1 MDMANAECTSFAIL
15 FLLGS
20 TFPYTWCERFT
31 IIPDSSDPDSPYPGC
46 HTLQYYAA
54 NPSLNDDIILELQ
67 PGVHHLENSSLFV
80 SNINSFAMRS
90 NTTAVTVLCSPSAYF
105 SFTRLQEISASG
117 ISFIDCKMNLM
128 DIANATFVW
137 SSFTEITRLRCCA
150 VLTFRGSMTLVQIER
165 CTFFKNTMMI
175 NNNRAITSYSGAI
188 NILNSNFSGF
198 VMAHPPVGHG
208 GALYASRTD
217 VTIIN
222 SYFSDN
228 VAAGIGYG
236 GAAAYIY
243 QGIVTVI
250 DSYFSNNIVGGTGGA
265 IHVIRGQ
272 LNIDSSNFYNN
283 RANGTGGTVYVSGG
297 DLNVTN
303 TYFTNSTAISNGGA
317 LHVFSGEVTISKSH
331 FTNNSASNLGGAAI
345 YIREGEMAIINS
357 SFADNNAN
365 TGDLCGAVC
374 TDNGTGLHI
383 FGSNFSD
390 NNVAASGGFSGGALY
405 VDNNENVSIINCYF
419 SNNTASLGNYNG
431 GAICV
436 NRGEVTISN
445 SYFIDNNVATGSNY
459 SGNAIY
465 MHNGG
470 MRVINNSFCNMKPES
485 DYIHVSSGNITII
498 NNLFMIINDTASS
511 GDHHDGIISYFILLD
526 YVNIRLID
534 NNFNESTAA
543 EYCGLTNTHST
554 IATTNNSNTT
564 TPSSAINKIV
574 ATSEST
580 LEFTLTWGTNSSM
593 KGESITSTINVLFPN
608 PVSATMKN
616 VTSTIQEAITNTIMF
631 VSTTTCTVD
640 KNSVTATTTQ
650 TPVHTTTAIVTT
662 VTILPPTSTQSITSP
677 QTSTRPTTV
686 TEEVTED
693 DGGVDD
699 PTVPFYA
706 YIIISV
712 VLCMLYCCCCC
723 CCCCYFFMRK
733 SRKDPNVEVLRV
745 SSLSIMGDQ
754 YTTHPQ
760 VSSRL

>member
-1 MDMANAECTSFAIL
+1 M
-15 FLLGS
+15 
-20 TFPYTWCERFT
+20 
-31 IIPDSSDPDSPYPGC
+31 
-46 HTLQYYAA
+46 
-54 NPSLNDDIILELQ
+54 
-67 PGVHHLENSSLFV
+67 
-80 SNINSFAMRS
+80 
-90 NTTAVTVLCSPSAYF
+90 
-105 SFTRLQEISASG
+105 
-117 ISFIDCKMNLM
+117 
-128 DIANATFVW
+128 
-137 SSFTEITRLRCCA
+137 
-150 VLTFRGSMTLVQIER
+150 
-165 CTFFKNTMMI
+165 
-175 NNNRAITSYSGAI
+175 
-188 NILNSNFSGF
+188 
-198 VMAHPPVGHG
+198 
-208 GALYASRTD
+208 
-217 VTIIN
+217 
-222 SYFSDN
+222 
-228 VAAGIGYG
+228 
-236 GAAAYIY
+236 
-243 QGIVTVI
+243 
-250 DSYFSNNIVGGTGGA
+250 
-265 IHVIRGQ
+265 
-272 LNIDSSNFYNN
+272 
-283 RANGTGGTVYVSGG
+283 
-297 DLNVTN
+297 
-303 TYFTNSTAISNGGA
+303 
-317 LHVFSGEVTISKSH
+317 
-331 FTNNSASNLGGAAI
+331 
-345 YIREGEMAIINS
+345 
-357 SFADNNAN
+357 
-365 TGDLCGAVC
+365 
-374 TDNGTGLHI
+374 
-383 FGSNFSD
+383 
-390 NNVAASGGFSGGALY
+390 
-405 VDNNENVSIINCYF
+405 NENVSIINCYF

-436 NRGEVTISN
+436 NREVTISN

-511 GDHHDGIISYFILLD
+511 GDHHDGIISYFIL

-543 EYCGLTNTHST
+543 EYCGLTNTHTST

-574 ATSEST
+574 ATSEPT

-593 KGESITSTINVLFPN
+593 KGEKITSTINVLFPT

-631 VSTTTCTVD
+631 VNTTTCTVD

-650 TPVHTTTAIVTT
+650 TPVHTTRAIVT
-662 VTILPPTSTQSITSP
+662 TILPPTSTQSITSP

-712 VLCMLYCCCCC
+712 VLCMLCCSTG
-723 CCCCYFFMRK
+723 CCCYCCYYCFFMRK

>member
-1 MDMANAECTSFAIL
+1 MDMAKAECTSFAIL

-31 IIPDSSDPDSPYPGC
+31 IIPDSSDPDSPCPGC
-46 HTLQYYAA
+46 LTLQYYAA
-54 NPSLNDDIILELQ
+54 NPSLNDDITLELQ

-90 NTTAVTVLCSPSAYF
+90 NTTAATVLCSPSAYF
-105 SFTRLQEISASG
+105 SFIHLQEISVSG

-137 SSFTEITRLRCCA
+137 SSFTEITRFRCCA
-150 VLTFRGSMTLVQIER
+150 VLTFRGSMTLVQIEQ
-165 CTFFKNTMMI
+165 CTFFKNATMI
-175 NNNRAITSYSGAI
+175 NNNRAITSFSGTI
-188 NILNSNFSGF
+188 YILNSNFSDF

-243 QGIVTVI
+243 QGIATVI
-250 DSYFSNNIVGGTGGA
+250 DSYFSNNIVGGSGGA

-272 LNIDSSNFYNN
+272 LNIDSSYFYNN
-283 RANGTGGTVYVSGG
+283 RANGTGGTVYVSEG

-303 TYFTNSTAISNGGA
+303 TYFTNSTAINNGGA

-390 NNVAASGGFSGGALY
+390 NNVAAGHGFSGGALY
-405 VDNNENVSIINCYF
+405 IDNNDNVSITNCYF
-419 SNNTASLGNYNG
+419 INNAAVLGNYNG
-431 GAICV
+431 GAICI

-445 SYFIDNNVATGSNY
+445 SYFIYNNVATGSNY

-465 MHNGG
+465 MYNGD
-470 MRVINNSFCNMKPES
+470 M
-485 DYIHVSSGNITII
+485 TII
-498 NNLFMIINDTASS
+498 NNAFCNKKPESNYTIYATIGTITITDRGNCFIINDTLSS
-511 GDHHDGIISYFILLD
+511 GDHRISCVRDCTIIRSTSSA
-526 YVNIRLID
+526 
-534 NNFNESTAA
+534 NNNNYYCNTFSDSTAA
-543 EYCGLTNTHST
+543 EYCGLPNENST
-554 IATTNNSNTT
+554 ITT
-564 TPSSAINKIV
+564 TDDSVSTITTSSAINKTLF
-574 ATSEST
+574 TSE
-580 LEFTLTWGTNSSM
+580 
-593 KGESITSTINVLFPN
+593 P
-608 PVSATMKN
+608 
-616 VTSTIQEAITNTIMF
+616 
-631 VSTTTCTVD
+631 TVD
-640 KNSVTATTTQ
+640 LSVTQVTATMENIMS
-650 TPVHTTTAIVTT
+650 TTAV
-662 VTILPPTSTQSITSP
+662 
-677 QTSTRPTTV
+677 
-686 TEEVTED
+686 
-693 DGGVDD
+693 
-699 PTVPFYA
+699 
-706 YIIISV
+706 
-712 VLCMLYCCCCC
+712 CMLVCACCCCC
-723 CCCCYFFMRK
+723 SK
-733 SRKDPNVEVLRV
+733 SAC
-745 SSLSIMGDQ
+745 
-754 YTTHPQ
+754 
-760 VSSRL
+760 

>member
-1 MDMANAECTSFAIL
+1 
-15 FLLGS
+15 
-20 TFPYTWCERFT
+20 
-31 IIPDSSDPDSPYPGC
+31 
-46 HTLQYYAA
+46 
-54 NPSLNDDIILELQ
+54 
-67 PGVHHLENSSLFV
+67 
-80 SNINSFAMRS
+80 MRS
-90 NTTAVTVLCSPSAYF
+90 NTTAITVLCSPSAYF
-105 SFTRLQEISASG
+105 SFTRLQEISVSG

-128 DIANATFVW
+128 DIVNATFVW

-150 VLTFRGSMTLVQIER
+150 VLTFRGSITLVQIEQ

-250 DSYFSNNIVGGTGGA
+250 NSYFSNNIVGGTGGA
-265 IHVIRGQ
+265 IHVITGQ

-357 SFADNNAN
+357 SFANNNGN
-365 TGDLCGAVC
+365 TGNLCGAVC
-374 TDNGTGLHI
+374 TDNGRGLHI

-390 NNVAASGGFSGGALY
+390 NNVAASGGLSGGALY

-436 NRGEVTISN
+436 NRGDSEVTISN

-470 MRVINNSFCNMKPES
+470 MRVVNNSFCNMKLES
-485 DYIHVSSGNITII
+485 DYIHVSSGNITVI
-498 NNLFMIINDTASS
+498 NNRFMIINDTASS
-511 GDHHDGIISYFILLD
+511 GDHHDGIISYFIL

-534 NNFNESTAA
+534 NNFDESTAA
-543 EYCGLTNTHST
+543 EYCGLTNTHTIST
-554 IATTNNSNTT
+554 IATTNNGLSAFSNTT
-564 TPSSAINKIV
+564 TASSAINKIV
-574 ATSEST
+574 ATSEPT

-593 KGESITSTINVLFPN
+593 KGESIISTINVLFPT

-616 VTSTIQEAITNTIMF
+616 VTSTIQETITNTIMF
-631 VSTTTCTVD
+631 VSTTTCTID

-650 TPVHTTTAIVTT
+650 TPVHTTTAIVTK
-662 VTILPPTSTQSITSP
+662 ILPLTSTQSITSP
-677 QTSTRPTTV
+677 TTTSTRPST
-686 TEEVTED
+686 D
-693 DGGVDD
+693 DDGVDD
-699 PTVPFYA
+699 PTVTVPFYA
-706 YIIISV
+706 YIIMISV
-712 VLCMLYCCCCC
+712 ALCTLCCSTGCCCCC
-723 CCCCYFFMRK
+723 CCFMRK
-733 SRKDPNVEVLRV
+733 SKEDHDMEVFRV
-745 SSLSIMGDQ
+745 SSLSMGDQ
-754 YTTHPQ
+754 HTYHPQ
-760 VSSRL
+760 ISSRL